1 MVIWPE
7 WSLWIYDN
15 GDSELVMKVCL
26 EIGYEARR
34 IHRARPPAEIG
45 PSGSQFH
52 NHTIVFGSTKF
63 VEMKQK
69 KLFAPRT

>member
-1 MVIWPE
+1 M
-7 WSLWIYDN
+7 YDN
-15 GDSELVMKVCL
+15 GDSELIMKMCL

-45 PSGSQFH
+45 PSGSQLH
-52 NHTIVFGSTKF
+52 NNTIMFGSTEF

-69 KLFAPRT
+69 KLMLLGHERDCMSGNFI